1 MAVSI
6 INADIYINEYS
17 LDPDDWNEADD
28 LKKTRYLNVALST
41 LQRQYADKVI
51 PDNAVYEFAAVLSV
65 VYNDTFKNIQYG
77 VKSFSVAGIT
87 YGFDGSPKSLT
98 DLIPPQAKSLITE
111 ANGGGSGSTGSRV
124 QWTVL

>member
-1 MAVSI
+1 MAVSVI
-6 INADIYINEYS
+6 DADIYISENVIDIE
-17 LDPDDWNEADD
+17 DWEQADD

-41 LQRQYADKVI
+41 LQRQFADKVI

-65 VYNDTFKNIQYG
+65 VYNDTYKGMQYG

-98 DLIPPQAKSLITE
+98 DMIPPQAKALISE
-111 ANGGGSGSTGSRV
+111 ANGGDTGSAGSRI
-124 QWTVL
+124 QWTVM

>member
-6 INADIYINEYS
+6 IDADIYINEYVIEV
-17 LDPDDWNEADD
+17 DDWNESDD
-28 LKKTRYLNVALST
+28 LKKTRYLNVASST
-41 LQRQYADKVI
+41 LQRAYADKVI

-65 VYNDTFKNIQYG
+65 AYNDTYKGMQYG

-98 DLIPPQAKSLITE
+98 QMIPPQAKALISE
-111 ANGGGSGSTGSRV
+111 ANGGDSSGGGRV

>member
-1 MAVSI
+1 
-6 INADIYINEYS
+6 
-17 LDPDDWNEADD
+17 
-28 LKKTRYLNVALST
+28 
-41 LQRQYADKVI
+41 
-51 PDNAVYEFAAVLSV
+51 VYEFAAVLSV

-98 DLIPPQAKSLITE
+98 ELIPPQAKALISE
-111 ANGGGSGSTGSRV
+111 ANGGDSGSTGSRV